1 MRVRAA
7 DTQGPPEGA
16 RRNAPLR
23 PRTALAILRRMADPA
38 STDRG
43 LTRGLTILGGAV
55 VIAAALIA
63 WGLTQVRPSDDD
75 LSVTGSA
82 RRAVASDLVVWRL
95 SVTSQGGQ
103 LTDALRDVNA
113 QAERVRA
120 FLRAQ
125 HVPDSTVAVSPLST
139 GSVPEVRNGN
149 ETGRVAAYR
158 LTQGFTVTSRDVAA
172 TSAVVARIADLITQ
186 GVPVHSEAP
195 EYLVSKLPELRVALL
210 TDAVKDARVRAD
222 QIAAAAGTAVGRV
235 KAVRVGVFQVTQP
248 NSTSVSDYGN
258 YDTSSRDKDVTV
270 TVHVT
275 YAFK

>member
-1 MRVRAA
+1 MT
-7 DTQGPPEGA
+7 D
-16 RRNAPLR
+16 
-23 PRTALAILRRMADPA
+23 
-38 STDRG
+38 STSADRG
-43 LTRGLTILGGAV
+43 LARGLTILSGAV

-63 WGLTQVRPSDDD
+63 WGLTRVRANDDD
-75 LSVTGSA
+75 LQVTGSA

-95 SVTSQGGQ
+95 SVTSQNVQ

-125 HVPDSTVAVSPLST
+125 HVADSSVTVAPLVT
-139 GSVPEVRNGN
+139 GSLQEVRNGN
-149 ETGRVAAYR
+149 ETGRVAAFR
-158 LTQGFTVTSRDVAA
+158 LTQAFTVTSRDVAA

-186 GVPVHSEAP
+186 GVAVNSESP
-195 EYLVSKLPELRVALL
+195 EYLVSKLPDLRVALL

-235 KAVRVGVFQVTQP
+235 KDVRVGVFQVTQP

-275 YAFK
+275 FAFK